1 MSFASPPAQGVLDR
15 NPPMKRLFRPKPK
28 ENQILA
34 IILRE
39 PGCFKHIGN
48 RFETARLFRKYCQ
61 HFVRQ
66 PGCFK
71 HIANLFETQPCEAPG
86 VFGTQRLPRRICTLS
101 HCPWVARFK
110 EYPRGFFAYPYAPGP
125 NFVKLLSR
133 KYCSENPMLSQKG
146 WGTVPTTVWTDF
158 RLVTSF
164 C

>member
-1 MSFASPPAQGVLDR
+1 MSTSF
-15 NPPMKRLFRPKPK
+15 
-28 ENQILA
+28 ILWA
-34 IILRE
+34 VMCGSG
-39 PGCFKHIGN
+39 GCFHSRGLTS
-48 RFETARLFRKYCQ
+48 ETKINKYIYIYIYIYILKELNK
-61 HFVRQ
+61 RNIN
-66 PGCFK
+66 G
-71 HIANLFETQPCEAPG
+71 EAPG
-86 VFGTQRLPRRICTLS
+86 VFGTQRLPQRICTLS